1 MKRKITA
8 ALLASALLMGQAAFA
23 YSDITDPELSG
34 AAETLS
40 ALGVIDGVGGGLFA
54 PDEYLSREQF
64 AKIAVCI
71 LGEKEKAVSSF
82 SATAFTDVEADSW
95 ARGYISY
102 VAENGIIAGFPDGS
116 FGGKQILTY
125 AQAVTVLLRCLGYKD
140 SEVGFYWPEDY
151 TAKAESLGINE
162 GVPLK
167 AGDFV
172 TRGDAAKLCR
182 NALFTKC
189 ADGEELVSKMKIKS
203 YNDAVIYG
211 SGGSGSGDV
220 VTSKGTFKVTADSLG
235 IEEAEGRK
243 GRLLLNEDDEIVIFI
258 PEETNSKRIVVKSS
272 VLNETNR
279 SLDILYDGGSVS
291 IDYGTAIYCDGQK
304 ATAEESFRLASAG
317 SVLNLYYNADGTI
330 ESGVLTRGI
339 LIGPKTVTGSRED
352 VYTLF
357 DIGEKPNVIR
367 KGVSAKFEDIS
378 RFDVLYY
385 EEETNTIYA
394 YCDKVSGIYEKAT
407 PSKTNVE
414 TVTVSGKEYALSS
427 GEAIAKL
434 NESAGAFAIGD
445 YVTLLLDRNG
455 RAADAVD
462 MTAAYMSPMGIVLD
476 TYKRVNTDGAQEYA
490 AKIFMTDGTV
500 MEYAVDREYKNINGE
515 PVKIKFE
522 NSMAY
527 LSRVNLRSESGAV
540 NRELMTFGE
549 RYLSSD
555 CSIIELIENE
565 PGKPAEVRKI
575 NYSDIDSTYLSQ
587 SQVIHVETAGDMNDV
602 ALLYV
607 KNVTK
612 SGYEYAIV
620 TKIEKDVRVSEDG
633 SEKTV
638 LTGVYEVL
646 LHGEKKTIN
655 VGTNLRLS
663 EVIGIKGS
671 DYISAV
677 NMGSGSKI
685 TAIDG
690 ERIKV
695 DYRVYKA
702 APDFDIYRKTGI
714 NKYVLVSKENI
725 SKEEMGSVT
734 LYGDGTV
741 SGGGKAR
748 VVIIE

>member
-8 ALLASALLMGQAAFA
+8 ALLASALMMGQAAFA
-23 YSDITDPELSG
+23 YSDITDPELSD

-71 LGEKEKAVSSF
+71 LGEKEKAVSGF

-102 VAENGIIAGFPDGS
+102 VAENGIIAGFPDGT

-140 SEVGFYWPEDY
+140 SDVGFYWPEDY
-151 TAKAESLGINE
+151 TAKAESLGISE
-162 GVPLK
+162 GVSLK

-189 ADGEELVSKMKIKS
+189 ADGEELVAKMKIKS

-211 SGGSGSGDV
+211 SGGSGEI
-220 VTSKGTFKVTADSLG
+220 VTSKGTYKMTADSLG
-235 IEEAEGRK
+235 VEEAEGRK
-243 GRLLLNEDDEIVIFI
+243 GRLLLNEDEEIVIFI
-258 PEETNSKRIVVKSS
+258 PEEKNSKRIVVKSG

-279 SLDILYDGGSVS
+279 SLDIIYDGGSVS
-291 IDYGTAIYCDGQK
+291 LDYGTAIYCDGQK
-304 ATAEESFRLASAG
+304 TTAEESLKLASAG
-317 SVLNLYYNADGTI
+317 SVLNLYYNEDGTI
-330 ESGVLTRGI
+330 ESGVLTRGL

-352 VYTLF
+352 IYTLF

-394 YCDKVSGIYEKAT
+394 YCDKVSGIYEKAA

-434 NESAGAFAIGD
+434 NESGGAFAIGD

-500 MEYAVDREYKNINGE
+500 MEYAVDREYSDINGV

-522 NSMAY
+522 NSVAK
-527 LSRVNLRSESGAV
+527 LSRVNLKSEGGAV
-540 NRELMTFGE
+540 NREMMTFGD

-565 PGKPAEVRKI
+565 PGKPAEVKKI
-575 NYSDIDSTYLSQ
+575 NYSDIGGSYLS
-587 SQVIHVETAGDMNDV
+587 SNQVIHVETAGDMNDV

-607 KNVTK
+607 KDVTK

-633 SEKTV
+633 SEKKV

-685 TAIDG
+685 TALDG

-695 DYRVYKA
+695 GTKVYKA

-714 NKYVLVSKENI
+714 NKYTLVSKDNI
-725 SKEEMGSVT
+725 LKEEMGSVT
-734 LYGDGTV
+734 LYGDGTA
-741 SGGGKAR
+741 SNGGKVR